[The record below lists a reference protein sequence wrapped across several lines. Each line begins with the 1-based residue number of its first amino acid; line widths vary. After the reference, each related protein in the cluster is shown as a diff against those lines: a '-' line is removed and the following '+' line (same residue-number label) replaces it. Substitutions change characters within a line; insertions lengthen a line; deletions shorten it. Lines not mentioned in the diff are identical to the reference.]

1 MRAGHWFFL
10 LAICLALPAGAV
22 PQATVEAVQMP
33 AWLSRD
39 GRSQPLAP
47 GQELKNG
54 DLVST
59 GEGARATLR
68 LAEGSA
74 VKLGQSARMTFYS
87 RSADPARYF
96 RGALDIATGA
106 FRYTTGLLRRA
117 AGRDLSVRVG
127 TATIGI
133 RGTDVWGRSSDQEDL
148 VCLLEGQVEIQH
160 QGQLTTLDR
169 PLAFFV
175 APKGQP
181 ANPVGQVEPEKVQ
194 RWARETEIEAGDGAL
209 RRGGRWSLQVGSTA
223 GQAEVLARY
232 DQLQAAGYPARLR
245 PLPAGDGGWGYAVLL
260 TGFPS
265 EQEAVIAAR
274 WLKQRTGM
282 DGVPVR

>member
-1 MRAGHWFFL
+1 MRAGNWLFL
-10 LAICLALPAGAV
+10 LLSGLALPAGAV

-33 AWLSRD
+33 AWFSRD
-39 GRSQPLAP
+39 GRLQPLAP
-47 GQELKNG
+47 GQELRNG
-54 DLVST
+54 DVVNT

-74 VKLGQSARMTFYS
+74 VKLGQGARMTFYS
-87 RSADPARYF
+87 RSANPVRYF

-117 AGRDLSVRVG
+117 AGRDLTVRVG

-160 QGQLTTLDR
+160 QGQTTTLDR

-194 RWARETEIEAGDGAL
+194 RWARETEIEPGDGAL
-209 RRGGRWSLQVGSTA
+209 RQGGRWSLQVGSFTA
-223 GQAEVLARY
+223 QAEALGRY
-232 DQLQAAGYPARLR
+232 DQLRAAGYPARIR
-245 PLPAGDGGWGYAVLL
+245 TVPAGEGGWGYEVLL
-260 TGFPS
+260 SGFPS
-265 EQEAVIAAR
+265 VQEATVAAR
-274 WLKQRTGM
+274 WLKQRSGL
-282 DGVPVR
+282 DAVPLR